1 VDANEIDLDP
11 LEQDVHHEDLSHH
24 VFDVELLRDLMNH
37 HVSVGLHGDV
47 ENLVQMVCAVKEEM
61 VFVLFHPFF
70 SPTRFL
76 IFKSMTFICEK

>member
-1 VDANEIDLDP
+1 VIDRDP
-11 LEQDVHHEDLSHH
+11 SAQDVHHEDLSHH

-37 HVSVGLHGDV
+37 HVRVGLRGDV
-47 ENLVQMVCAVKEEM
+47 ENLVQMVCAVKDEM

>member
-1 VDANEIDLDP
+1 VIDRDP
-11 LEQDVHHEDLSHH
+11 SAQALPRVDLSHH

-37 HVSVGLHGDV
+37 HVPVGLRGDV
-47 ENLVQMVCAVKEEM
+47 ENLVQMVCAVKDEM